1 MRQLVKMSAS
11 LVSIRHADNYGKKR
25 EKKRRGVGTVSS
37 VSVHKNRHFDYS
49 LFVLQ
54 TAHPPRV
61 PSTASCE
68 KGEKKNEHY
77 VCF

>member
-11 LVSIRHADNYGKKR
+11 LVSIRHADNYEKKKR

-37 VSVHKNRHFDYS
+37 VPVHKNRHFDYS

-68 KGEKKNEHY
+68 KGEKK
-77 VCF
+77 